1 LKDALNRVE
10 EEHHAIIF
18 SYNSN
23 RQKFG
28 KYITEKENEIIQK
41 KDPFPKTVEDM
52 CRVLAGWKNDN
63 KHNRAYDA
71 NDGVVL
77 ATADAGTRKGKGKNK
92 KVTCFKC
99 KKQGHYTNECN
110 EENTDD
116 EDDSTK
122 KKTTNKKG
130 SKFMNQGKYDKK
142 KTGNEENSK
151 DSDKGAESSDDD
163 YKFAFLQHDV
173 ACTVQDKVAIPKTW
187 ILLDSQ
193 STVDVFSNP
202 KLLTNIRDAKRDLT
216 LYCNA
221 GKAIINKKGDLKG

>member
-1 LKDALNRVE
+1 
-10 EEHHAIIF
+10 
-18 SYNSN
+18 
-23 RQKFG
+23 
-28 KYITEKENEIIQK
+28 
-41 KDPFPKTVEDM
+41 M

-63 KHNRAYDA
+63 KHSRAYDTNNEVA
-71 NDGVVL
+71 FV
-77 ATADAGTRKGKGKNK
+77 TADGGTRKGKGKNK

-99 KKQGHYTNECN
+99 KKQGHYANECKQ
-110 EENTDD
+110 ESSDD
-116 EDDSTK
+116 EDDSMK

-130 SKFMNQGKYDKK
+130 SNFINQGEYDKK
-142 KTGNEENSK
+142 KTKNEEDSKNS
-151 DSDKGAESSDDD
+151 DEDAESSHDD

-202 KLLTNIRDAKRDLT
+202 KLLTNIHDAKRDLT

-221 GKAIINKKGDLKG
+221 GKAIINKKGDLKGYSMVLP